1 MNSITFN
8 APQPFVAGSSYTIT
22 WTYGTAPT
30 PAPSTTTPGST
41 LPQINNDRLWIYLY
55 RGDVFGFFQAYFINA
70 FFLLDI
76 VAGVI
81 TMLFLVPLYI
91 RTKSLLLICIIWVL
105 IGGFFVVAMPMLSG
119 IAILF
124 LALGLAGMFYRLFR
138 GNQ

>member
-1 MNSITFN
+1 M
-8 APQPFVAGSSYTIT
+8 
-22 WTYGTAPT
+22 
-30 PAPSTTTPGST
+30 
-41 LPQINNDRLWIYLY
+41 
-55 RGDVFGFFQAYFINA
+55 FGFFQAYFINA

-124 LALGLAGMFYRLFR
+124 LALGLAGMFYRLFH